1 MPRITELEKIP
12 PMSEVADALGN
23 DSRLLLLR
31 SILDGE
37 QSVESLSRLTG
48 ISVAS
53 TSQHLQVLKKANMVV
68 FRREGRNI
76 LYRLQGGPLR
86 ELLDALERFVV
97 FHAAQSG
104 PETDQND
111 EAAVITSRQLKKKL
125 KAKAVTLIDVRSREE
140 YRKGHITDAISIPL
154 DGLAKGSGRLPRKR
168 ELVVY
173 CRGPNCILSV
183 KAVALLRAHGFAV
196 SRLVSGFSGWRGDR
210 VSS

>member
-1 MPRITELEKIP
+1 
-12 PMSEVADALGN
+12 MSEVADTLGN

-37 QSVESLSRLTG
+37 QSVESLSRITG

-68 FRREGRNI
+68 SRREGRNI
-76 LYRLQGGPLR
+76 LYRLQSGPLR

-104 PETDQND
+104 PDTDQSGA
-111 EAAVITSRQLKKKL
+111 AAVITSGQLKKKL
-125 KAKAVTLIDVRSREE
+125 KAKAVTLIDVRSRGE
-140 YRKGHITDAISIPL
+140 YRKSHIAGAIGIPL
-154 DGLAKGSGRLPRKR
+154 DELTKDLGKLPRNG

-196 SRLVSGFSGWRGDR
+196 SRLVSGFSRWHGDR
-210 VSS
+210 VWS